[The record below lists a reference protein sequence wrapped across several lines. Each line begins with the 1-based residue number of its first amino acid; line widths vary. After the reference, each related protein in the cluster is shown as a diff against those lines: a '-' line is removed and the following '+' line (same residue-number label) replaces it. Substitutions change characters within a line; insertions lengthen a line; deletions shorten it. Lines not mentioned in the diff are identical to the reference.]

1 MKSSKESITHF
12 WIDGQLIVIPSL
24 DDWQYLQTEPVLD
37 GNRVTGI
44 EVSWFWSTLEFINQY
59 PELQIGLGYISTTWR
74 EWRPY
79 IFLHLKSTVQRV
91 HLETLT
97 CDFCGWRGRSAN
109 PMLSDSYMGEGVSEK
124 RFQLMK
130 AAEKYPI
137 CPCPNC
143 GELLPRHSIWV
154 EY

>member
-1 MKSSKESITHF
+1 MKSLKNSIKHL
-12 WIDGQLIVIPSL
+12 WIDGQHILFPSL
-24 DDWQYLQTEPVLD
+24 EDWKLLQKDYFIDGEKVYFINEP
-37 GNRVTGI
+37 
-44 EVSWFWSTLEFINQY
+44 SFWSTIEFVYQY
-59 PELQIGLGYISTTWR
+59 PELTIGLGHSSAQISGWT
-74 EWRPY
+74 PY
-79 IFLHLKSTVQRV
+79 IFIHIDSTLQRI

-130 AAEKYPI
+130 AAERYPI
-137 CPCPNC
+137 YPCPNC
-143 GELLPRHSIWV
+143 GEPLPRHSIWV